1 MREKGTHKSE
11 KSLNKEQR
19 KKTVRGREKRL
30 ESSTDPSWRRG
41 TVRAR
46 VLSCVA
52 GSWIDLAAV
61 HSVNSFRVM
70 MKALDRTVILTIKTM
85 DIGNINS
92 IEERVRP
99 MEG

>member
-1 MREKGTHKSE
+1 M
-11 KSLNKEQR
+11 
-19 KKTVRGREKRL
+19 
-30 ESSTDPSWRRG
+30 
-41 TVRAR
+41 RAR